1 MDLLIRH
8 SGANHKRETIAFS
21 KRRQGAME
29 RLAVFA
35 VWVNFQKSR
44 REKRHDETPAQL
56 LGLVPR
62 KLTTAEILAHR
73 RFPSRVELPE
83 RWRPYYE
90 GTLPTRA
97 RRCATPRRRRF
108 AG

>member
-21 KRRQGAME
+21 KRRQSALE

-35 VWVNFQKSR
+35 LWVNFQKSR
-44 REKRHDETPAQL
+44 SEKRRDETPAQA
-56 LGLVPR
+56 LGLATR
-62 KLTTAEILAHR
+62 KLTSAEILAHR
-73 RFPSRVELPE
+73 RFPSLVALPE

-90 GTLPTRA
+90 GTVATRA
-97 RRCATPRRRRF
+97 RHCAVPRQRRF
-108 AG
+108 TA